1 MYIMSHIYIYID
13 TSPYDSALVMSLPAA
28 REWNGMGKG
37 LCTFCISQWTA
48 ATPSPGCIW
57 MFVRT
62 PAFWWFSICGGIWK
76 SSWAGPSG
84 YEADGWCGHQWGVRC
99 NNPCMLLFELS
110 TISAAL
116 CMKLQ
121 VSFQSSLECEFLQA
135 GVKFV
140 SWLLEKQEA
149 WRPSSEEAGQ
159 VVPSASVPLETTLF
173 LVEAQ
178 KEMNWPEVAQPDGYV
193 TSMIG
198 FSKKSTFSKAV
209 YLCAASQLDTSKL
222 DGLNEMFHKLDVDR
236 SLAGRPP
243 RFFYDF

>member
-1 MYIMSHIYIYID
+1 MVEYESRHE
-13 TSPYDSALVMSLPAA
+13 PAPVDMKPMVDVGISEVCDA
-28 REWNGMGKG
+28 TILE
-37 LCTFCISQWTA
+37 CFC
-48 ATPSPGCIW
+48 
-57 MFVRT
+57 
-62 PAFWWFSICGGIWK
+62 
-76 SSWAGPSG
+76 
-84 YEADGWCGHQWGVRC
+84 
-99 NNPCMLLFELS
+99 LS
-110 TISAAL
+110 CQQFLRFL
-116 CMKLQ
+116 CMKPQL
-121 VSFQSSLECEFLQA
+121 SFQSSLECEFLQA

-159 VVPSASVPLETTLF
+159 VVPSATMRSKKTLF
-173 LVEAQ
+173 RVEAQ

-236 SLAGRPP
+236 RLAGRLP
-243 RFFYDF
+243 RYSFGLF